1 MASGSSRRGVV
12 LVLVLIGL
20 GMFVSLVAVLLI
32 GTAAGA
38 PVYVPSNAALY
49 LRVNAPFAEVVPD
62 DVRSVFGGVPP
73 TLRETI
79 GAIRKAKV
87 DRRVK
92 TLVLT
97 PQAQGAMWAQLQEL
111 RGAIEDFRTSGKQV
125 TAYLEAGAAGEYY
138 LASAADRI
146 VMMPGGQLDLAGLA
160 TYELFFRGTLDKVG
174 VFPDLLHIGEYKTAT
189 NTLVERGFTP
199 AHRDVTRSLNRS
211 WYDEL
216 VRAIAVSRKRP
227 EGDIRAAID
236 EGPFLAEGAKRAGFV
251 DALGYEDQVDDEGP
265 VAGTSRLEGENY
277 ARASVSLGPHQ
288 TGGRIALLYAVGMIA
303 SGPSTSD
310 ATGGSVIGSD
320 TFVQWVRKARVDPQV
335 KAIVIRIDSPG
346 GSAIAS
352 EVIWRELM
360 LARDVKP
367 LIISMGDVAASGG
380 YYMAVPAHVI
390 VAQPGT
396 ITGSIGVATG
406 KFVLKGTME
415 KLGVGVETV
424 TDGRLAGIYS
434 PFSTFSPAE
443 RARIDEQMQ
452 AIYDLFVARVAEGR
466 KMPAEKV
473 DAVAQGRVWTG
484 RQAQGIGLIDEL
496 GGLDRA
502 IRIALERAKMDPN
515 KEVDLVVYP
524 QPRSA
529 FEILA
534 NPFGA
539 ASTGAELLVS
549 RPRPALMPAVFPNLL
564 RFRRGEPLAIMPN
577 VFWR

>member
-1 MASGSSRRGVV
+1 MASGSSRRGVI

-38 PVYVPSNAALY
+38 PVHVPSNAALY
-49 LRVNAPFAEVVPD
+49 LRVNAPFAEVVPG

-73 TLRETI
+73 TLRDTI

-97 PQAQGAMWAQLQEL
+97 PQVQGAMWAQLQEL
-111 RGAIEDFRTSGKQV
+111 RAAVEDFRTSGKQV

-160 TYELFFRGTLDKVG
+160 TYELFFRGTLDKLG
-174 VFPDLLHIGEYKTAT
+174 VYPDLLHIGEYKTAT

-251 DALGYEDQVDDEGP
+251 DALGYEDQVDDDGP

-277 ARASVSLGPHQ
+277 ARASVPLGPHQ
-288 TGGRIALLYAVGMIA
+288 SGRIALLYAVGMIA

-320 TFVQWVRKARVDPQV
+320 TFVQWVRKVRVDPQV

-352 EVIWRELM
+352 EVIWRELL

-406 KFVLKGTME
+406 KFVLKGTMD

-424 TDGRLAGIYS
+424 TEGRLAGIYS
-434 PFSTFSPAE
+434 PFATFSPAE
-443 RARIDEQMQ
+443 RARIEEQMQ
-452 AIYDLFVARVAEGR
+452 AIYELFVSRVAEGR

-484 RQAQGIGLIDEL
+484 RQAQGIGLVDEL

-502 IRIALERAKMDPN
+502 LRIAKERAKMDPD
-515 KEVDLVVYP
+515 KEVDLLVYP

-539 ASTGAELLVS
+539 AATGMELLVS
-549 RPRPALMPAVFPNLL
+549 RPQPALMPSLVSNLL